1 MHAKIKVCH
10 LTSAHPE
17 NDIRIFHKQCISLH
31 KSDFDVYLVVPNT
44 KEKTNHGVQIK
55 SFQSQKK
62 GRLKRFLNTV
72 NLVYKKA
79 LEIDADIYHFHDPE
93 LLRIGLKLA
102 KRGKIV
108 IYDAHEDVPKQIMDK
123 HWIPKILRSLIS
135 YLFSMYE
142 AYVAKRISGIV
153 SVTENICDRFKKQ
166 NENVELVANYPLLEE
181 AKKMNQLDFK
191 KNEKQICY
199 IGGLFPTRG
208 ISEMVESLE
217 NIDVELV
224 LAGTFSPESF
234 KSELENKNSW
244 KKVNYL
250 GHVKREEIMKI
261 LKTSKLGLVT
271 LHPTRSYVESLP
283 IKMFEYMSAGLP
295 VIASNFPE
303 WKNIINET
311 NCGICVNPL
320 DPNEIANA
328 IKTISNNPS
337 QANLMGENG
346 KNAFYKKYNWLIEEK
361 KLIAFYKKLIQLKS
375 QNQ

>member
-1 MHAKIKVCH
+1 MIKVCH
-10 LTSAHPE
+10 LSSVHQRDDT
-17 NDIRIFHKQCISLH
+17 RIFLKECISLA
-31 KSDFDVYLVVPNT
+31 KNFNVFLVVADDLGNVKKNNINIFDV
-44 KEKTNHGVQIK
+44 GK
-55 SFQSQKK
+55 SN
-62 GRLKRFLNTV
+62 GRLKRLLITSKKIYN
-72 NLVYKKA
+72 KA
-79 LEIDADIYHFHDPE
+79 LELNCDIYHLHDPE

-135 YLFSMYE
+135 YLFSIYE
-142 AYVAKRISGIV
+142 AYVAKRISGIL
-153 SVTENICDRFKKQ
+153 SVTENICNRFKKQ
-166 NENVELVANYPLLEE
+166 NKNVELVANYPLLEE

-208 ISEMVESLE
+208 ISEMIESIE
-217 NIDVELV
+217 NINVELV

-244 KKVNYL
+244 KKVNFL

-295 VIASNFPE
+295 VIASNFPK

-320 DPNEIANA
+320 DPNEIAKA
-328 IKTISNNPS
+328 IEFFLTKPEK
-337 QANLMGENG
+337 AKEMGQNG
-346 KNAFYKKYNWLIEEK
+346 RKLIEKKYNWSIEER
-361 KLIAFYKKLIQLKS
+361 KLNAFYSSLLQG
-375 QNQ
+375 

>member
-1 MHAKIKVCH
+1 MIKKIKVCH

-31 KSDFDVYLVVPNT
+31 KADFDVYLVVPNT
-44 KEKTNHGVQIK
+44 NEKTSHGVQIK
-55 SFQSQKK
+55 SFQSEKK
-62 GRLKRFLNTV
+62 GRVKRFLNTV

-79 LEIDADIYHFHDPE
+79 IEIDADIYHFHDPE

-102 KRGKIV
+102 KKGKIV

-135 YLFSMYE
+135 YLFSKYE
-142 AYVAKRISGIV
+142 AYVSKRISGIV
-153 SVTENICDRFKKQ
+153 SVTINICNRFKNQ
-166 NENVELVANYPLLEE
+166 NKNVELVANYPLLEE
-181 AKKMNQLDFK
+181 AEKMNILDFK
-191 KNEKQICY
+191 KKEKQICY

-208 ISEMVESLE
+208 IAEMIESTK
-217 NIDVELV
+217 NIDVELA

-234 KSELENKNSW
+234 KSELENKDGW
-244 KKVNYL
+244 EKVNYL
-250 GHVKREEIMKI
+250 GHVKREEIMEI

-303 WKNIINET
+303 WKDIINET
-311 NCGICVNPL
+311 NCGICVDPL
-320 DPNEIANA
+320 NPNEIANA
-328 IKTISNNPS
+328 IETILSNPLK
-337 QANLMGENG
+337 ANLMGENG
-346 KNAFYKKYNWLIEEK
+346 KEAFYKKYNWLIEEE

-375 QNQ
+375 QE